1 MKWIM
6 VNEQYLDYL
15 RSFERRIPY
24 TDYGSDKYKP
34 FFGVLF
40 EKDGLCY
47 ITQISHPQER
57 HESMRNQLDFFKI
70 YDPDLTTRL
79 IAVININ
86 YMFPVP
92 KSEITPFRKSKI
104 NEYRTFDTE
113 EEKSKYINLLDKELR
128 VINTLNLVSSAKKLY
143 DNKYNYPDSIVSQ
156 RCLDYKKLEE
166 KAFKWIENKT

>member
-1 MKWIM
+1 
-6 VNEQYLDYL
+6 
-15 RSFERRIPY
+15 
-24 TDYGSDKYKP
+24 
-34 FFGVLF
+34 
-40 EKDGLCY
+40 
-47 ITQISHPQER
+47 
-57 HESMRNQLDFFKI
+57 
-70 YDPDLTTRL
+70 
-79 IAVININ
+79 
-86 YMFPVP
+86 MFPVP

-166 KAFKWIENKT
+166 KAFEWIENKT